1 MAILSKRRPPPPP
14 PPPRPLP
21 PLPPPPPPPPP
32 QLPFGP
38 NLPLPHIIIRRKGR
52 RNYQLRQML
61 TLYFLTFIMRK
72 KNQTQNQ
79 QPEETREE
87 WVIWIKDKMEQ
98 VLRDDAT
105 TSWDKL
111 CIYRVPLS
119 LQKNDNNSYFP
130 QTVSLELEERA
141 RSCYKGRIGLSS
153 NKFTQML
160 VLDGCFVLDLFR
172 GAYEGFLKLGYNRND
187 PVFAMRG
194 SMHSIRRDMLML
206 ENQLPLFVLN
216 RLLELQLG
224 TQYQT
229 GLVAQ
234 LAVRFFNPLM
244 PTYMPSTKIDNSQEN
259 NKFFNPIADKEKEEL
274 HCLDVFR
281 RSLLQPSLKPEPRLS
296 RSRWSRKPLVA
307 DKRQQQL
314 LHCVTELREAGIK
327 FKRRKSDRFWD
338 IQFKNGCLEIPNYLS
353 MMTWRLS
360 PENGAVSI
368 LTVEVGASPGLTS
381 ILWPETRCDYVLKE
395 TKLSLGGL
403 NQGV

>member
-1 MAILSKRRPPPPP
+1 MAVPSKRRS
-14 PPPRPLP
+14 
-21 PLPPPPPPPPP
+21 PPPPPPPP

-38 NLPLPHIIIRRKGR
+38 KLPFPHIIIRRKAR
-52 RNYQLRQML
+52 RNYQLRPML
-61 TLYFLTFIMRK
+61 TWYFLTFMMRQK
-72 KNQTQNQ
+72 LQTRNQ

-98 VLRDDAT
+98 VMRDAAT

-119 LQKNDNNSYFP
+119 FQKSDKNSYFP
-130 QTVSLELEERA
+130 HTVSLGPYHHGDEHLRPMDYHKWRAVNMVMKRTKQGIEMYIDAMKELEERA
-141 RSCYKGRIGLSS
+141 RACYEGPIGLSS

-172 GAYEGFLKLGYNRND
+172 GAYEGFSKLGYDRND

-244 PTYMPSTKIDNSQEN
+244 PTYMPSTKIENSQEN
-259 NKFFNPIADKEKEEL
+259 NNKFFHPIADKDKEEL

-281 RSLLQPSLKPEPRLS
+281 RSVLQPSLKPEPRLS
-296 RSRWSRKPLVA
+296 RRWSWKPVVA
-307 DKRQQQL
+307 DKRQQKL

-327 FKRRKSDRFWD
+327 FKRRKSDRLWD
-338 IQFKNGCLEIPNYLS
+338 IQFKNGCLEIPKLLIHDGKFTFSFLLVLNHILLIL
-353 MMTWRLS
+353 LS
-360 PENGAVSI
+360 P
-368 LTVEVGASPGLTS
+368 
-381 ILWPETRCDYVLKE
+381 K
-395 TKLSLGGL
+395 
-403 NQGV
+403 NQT

>member
-1 MAILSKRRPPPPP
+1 
-14 PPPRPLP
+14 
-21 PLPPPPPPPPP
+21 
-32 QLPFGP
+32 
-38 NLPLPHIIIRRKGR
+38 
-52 RNYQLRQML
+52 ML
-61 TLYFLTFIMRK
+61 TFVHFFFNFFLFI
-72 KNQTQNQ
+72 
-79 QPEETREE
+79 
-87 WVIWIKDKMEQ
+87 
-98 VLRDDAT
+98 
-105 TSWDKL
+105 
-111 CIYRVPLS
+111 
-119 LQKNDNNSYFP
+119 
-130 QTVSLELEERA
+130 
-141 RSCYKGRIGLSS
+141 
-153 NKFTQML
+153 L
-160 VLDGCFVLDLFR
+160 VCRYD
-172 GAYEGFLKLGYNRND
+172 RND

-244 PTYMPSTKIDNSQEN
+244 PTYMSSTKIENSQENN

-281 RSLLQPSLKPEPRLS
+281 RSLLQPSLKPDPRLS

-338 IQFKNGCLEIPNYLS
+338 IQFKNGCLEIPKLLIHDGKFTLFSFYLFLRS
-353 MMTWRLS
+353 F
-360 PENGAVSI
+360 V
-368 LTVEVGASPGLTS
+368 
-381 ILWPETRCDYVLKE
+381 
-395 TKLSLGGL
+395 
-403 NQGV
+403 